1 MPAKIDRGGALLLPH
16 GALCSSARQ
25 WFREDRR
32 GGFICPRLIE
42 SVAEKLGQRSSTNRP
57 RDPRARGNIGV
68 LFRRGANLPEI
79 GDDMWAQRVSDG
91 Q

>member
-1 MPAKIDRGGALLLPH
+1 MA
-16 GALCSSARQ
+16 
-25 WFREDRR
+25 
-32 GGFICPRLIE
+32 
-42 SVAEKLGQRSSTNRP
+42 AEIQDTG
-57 RDPRARGNIGV
+57 GNIGV